1 MKFMHNIQTKFL
13 FFSLVGV
20 GFLLILSGIFLSSYA
35 LPEPVKSISFT
46 STSLNY
52 QEKEPGS
59 FEVRKK
65 AEWTSFDTAEITFNV
80 DTISKVNSKHRDIV
94 LILNLSD
101 AMSGEEKMRTLKSA
115 SYNFVNSV
123 LEDTE
128 NRVAVI
134 GFGTDAEILSEFSN
148 DASRVT
154 NSIFSA
160 EKGGLRNHYDAFV
173 KLEDLLVDYE
183 KEENRELMAIIVTDG
198 FADKGSP
205 NEFYEYNY
213 LKDQYPFLAIKGI
226 QFDSAEKTLPY
237 MTKISDEQYVAS
249 LTDLESVLNRSA
261 ELPVSY
267 DEFVLRDWIDP
278 NYFSVESVS
287 SIKASSGKVDLVEE
301 EGNQKIIWNLGSF
314 ETGEKHELTIDLNLN
329 SEFHDGNG
337 IYPTNIKEEV
347 SYKLENIEE
356 TVTSNETPSLSSHYS
371 VIYDVNEPT
380 GCTVE
385 SPPVIESHRPLETVK
400 INDEAISCPDY
411 QFLGWKIVTTGLEN
425 NEKYFQM
432 PESNVV
438 LEAEWAKLT
447 IVKSMDG
454 DLNPKLAGVLMEHG
468 NTGFAKYNEKIW
480 KYRKDVTKIVF
491 EDYIHSHH
499 SEVEVFD
506 ISRFNNGSVL
516 GRVVSNED
524 GETYTIYIQAD
535 GMIISQDY
543 SCIGLFSGF
552 SKLENIEGLEHFDT
566 REAIDMTE
574 MFDGC
579 SSLKEL
585 DLSHFR
591 TSVDHDPNTTNY
603 YPGVIHMGAMF
614 RNCSSLKTLDLRSF
628 DTKRLVTAD
637 CMFQGCTSLESIDL
651 SSFNIENLN
660 VANSMF
666 QDCTSL
672 KELDLSSFNKTI
684 PNLQVANQMFMNC
697 HNLEKIDLG
706 HMNPMGN
713 LSGMFAGCYKLKE
726 LDLSNFTFTFA
737 ISNMSSMFSECYSL
751 TSLDLS
757 NFNTRSVETMRSMF
771 AYCTNLT
778 EIKIN
783 PDTFTT
789 AKVTDMALMFV
800 DCESLLSIDVS
811 KFDTSQVIDM
821 NQMFS
826 LCGKLS
832 VIDVSGF
839 DTTNVRDMSFMFD
852 HCSAVTS
859 LEVGGFKTSNVLSMA
874 NMFADCSSLSTLDV
888 SNFDTSKVTDM
899 SVMFRRCSSLPVLDV
914 SHFDTTQV
922 VDMNNMFDGCSSLTA
937 LDVSNFNTS
946 NVRGM
951 AAMFASLNQV
961 PFLDVSK
968 FDTSKVE
975 NMTYMFAYCFAL
987 NNLDTSHFD
996 TSKVTDMSYM
1006 FDSCYAISNIDLS
1019 VADTSHAR
1027 DMNHMFNECYMLEEI
1042 KGTIDTSSARDV
1054 SGMFTYDY
1062 FLKATVNINCD
1073 TDVGF
1078 NQIFFEVATEP
1089 VGLVTVNY
1097 TNATSDLVDQMIA
1110 TKSANGNIV
1119 KGALIS

>member
-1 MKFMHNIQTKFL
+1 MKLIHNIQTKFL

-20 GFLLILSGIFLSSYA
+20 GLLLILSGVLLSSYA
-35 LPEPVKSISFT
+35 LPTPVKSISFT

-65 AEWTSFDTAEITFNV
+65 AEWTSFNTAKITFNI
-80 DTISKVNSKHRDIV
+80 DTISKVNSKHRDVV

-101 AMSGEEKMRTLKSA
+101 AMREGDRMLTLKSA
-115 SYNFVNSV
+115 AYDLVNGV
-123 LEDTE
+123 LEDSE

-134 GFGTDAEILSEFSN
+134 GFGTDAEIISDFSN
-148 DASRVT
+148 DSSRIT

-173 KLEDLLVDYE
+173 KLENLLWGYE
-183 KEENRELMAIIVTDG
+183 KKEDRECMVILVTDG

-205 NEFYEYNY
+205 NEFFEYSY
-213 LKDQYPFLAIKGI
+213 LKDQYPFLSIKGI
-226 QFDSAEKTLPY
+226 QFDSAKTPLPY
-237 MTKISDEQYVAS
+237 IQKISDEQYVAS
-249 LTDLESVLNRSA
+249 LTNLKSVLKRST

-267 DEFVLRDWIDP
+267 DGFVLRDWVDSD
-278 NYFSVESVS
+278 YFSVKSVED
-287 SIKASSGKVDLVEE
+287 IEASTGKVDLVEE
-301 EGNQKIIWNLGSF
+301 EGKQKITCNLCNF
-314 ETGEKHELTIDLNLN
+314 ETREKHELTINLNLN
-329 SEFHDGNG
+329 LEFHDGNG

-347 SYKLENIEE
+347 SYQLESIEE
-356 TVTSNETPSLSSHYS
+356 TVTSSETPSLSSHYS

-385 SPPVIESHRPLETVK
+385 NPPVIESHRPLEVVK
-400 INDEAISCPDY
+400 IHEENISCSDY

-425 NEKYFQM
+425 NEKYFEM

-438 LEAEWAKLT
+438 LEAEWAKLS

-454 DLNPKLAGVLMEHG
+454 DLNPKLVGVLMQQG
-468 NTGFAKYNEKIW
+468 MDGFSEYNEKIW
-480 KYRKDVTKIVF
+480 KYKKDVTRVVF

-506 ISRFNNGSVL
+506 ISQFNNGSVI
-516 GRVVSNED
+516 GRVVSNGD
-524 GETYTIYIQAD
+524 GETYTVYIQAD
-535 GMIISQDY
+535 GKIISQGY
-543 SCIGLFSGF
+543 SCKGLFAGF
-552 SKLENIEGLEHFDT
+552 SKLESIGGMEYFDT
-566 REAIDMTE
+566 REAQNMNA

-591 TSVDHDPNTTNY
+591 TSVDHDPNANY
-603 YPGVIHMGAMF
+603 YQGVIHMSAMF

-628 DTKRLVTAD
+628 DTKQLVTAD
-637 CMFQGCTSLESIDL
+637 LMFAGCTSLESIDL
-651 SSFNIENLN
+651 SNFNIENLSS
-660 VANSMF
+660 AHSMF
-666 QDCTSL
+666 QECTSL
-672 KELDLSSFNKTI
+672 KELDLSNFNKTI
-684 PNLQVANQMFMNC
+684 TNLQSVEQMFMNC

-706 HMNPMGN
+706 HLNPIGN
-713 LSGMFAGCYKLKE
+713 VSGMFAGCYKLKE
-726 LDLSNFTFTFA
+726 LDLSNFTFTYA
-737 ISNMSSMFSECYSL
+737 IQNMSSMFSECYSL
-751 TSLDLS
+751 TNLDLS
-757 NFNTRSVETMRSMF
+757 NFNTSYVNTMRGMF
-771 AYCTNLT
+771 SYCSSLQ
-778 EIKIN
+778 ELIIN
-783 PDTFTT
+783 PNTFTT
-789 AKVTDMALMFV
+789 ASVTDMGMMFV
-800 DCESLLSIDVS
+800 GCESLLSIDVS

-826 LCGKLS
+826 SCSQLT

-839 DTTNVRDMSFMFD
+839 DTTNVVDMSFMFD

-859 LEVGGFKTSNVLSMA
+859 LEVSNFKTSKVVSMA
-874 NMFADCSSLSTLDV
+874 NMFSFCSSLTNLDV
-888 SNFDTSKVTDM
+888 SGFDTSKVTDM
-899 SVMFRRCSSLPVLDV
+899 SVMFRRCSSLVVLDV
-914 SHFDTTQV
+914 SHFDTSQV

-937 LDVSNFNTS
+937 LDVSNFDTA

-951 AAMFASLNQV
+951 VAMFASCGQV

-975 NMTYMFAYCFAL
+975 NMSYMFAYCFAL
-987 NNLDTSHFD
+987 NNLDTSNFN

-1006 FDSCYAISNIDLS
+1006 FDSCYAISSIDAS
-1019 VADTSHAR
+1019 SFDTSHVQ
-1027 DMNHMFNECYMLEEI
+1027 DMNHMFNECYMLETI
-1042 KGTIDTSSARDV
+1042 KGTIDTSSARDL
-1054 SGMFTYDY
+1054 SGMFTYCY

-1073 TDVGF
+1073 TDAGF
-1078 NQIFFEVATEP
+1078 NQIFYEVATEP

-1097 TNATSDLVDQMIA
+1097 TNVTSDLVDQMIA

-1119 KGALIS
+1119 KGELIS

>member
-1 MKFMHNIQTKFL
+1 MKLMHNIQAKFL

-20 GFLLILSGIFLSSYA
+20 GLLLILSGIFLSSYA

-314 ETGEKHELTIDLNLN
+314 ETGEKHELTINLNLKP
-329 SEFHDGNG
+329 EFHDGNG

-347 SYKLENIEE
+347 FYKLENVEE

-385 SPPVIESHRPLETVK
+385 NPPVIESHRPLETVK

-468 NTGFAKYNEKIW
+468 NTGFAKYNEQIW
-480 KYRKDVTKIVF
+480 KYRKDTTKIVF

-506 ISRFNNGSVL
+506 ISTRQNSSVI

-524 GETYTIYIQAD
+524 GATYTIYIQAD
-535 GMIISQDY
+535 GMIISNGG
-543 SCIGLFSGF
+543 SCIGLFAGF
-552 SKLENIEGLEHFDT
+552 SKLESIEGLEYFDT
-566 REAIDMTE
+566 RSIWSTE
-574 MFDGC
+574 SMFEGC
-579 SSLKEL
+579 SSLTEL

-591 TSVDHDPNTTNY
+591 TSVDHDPNVIGY
-603 YPGVIHMGAMF
+603 QGVLHMDAMF
-614 RNCSSLKTLDLRSF
+614 QNCSSLKTLDLRSF
-628 DTKRLVTAD
+628 DTGKVVTASL
-637 CMFQGCTSLESIDL
+637 MFYGCTSLESIDL
-651 SSFNIENLN
+651 SSFNIESLSS
-660 VANSMF
+660 ANSMF

-672 KELDLSSFNKTI
+672 RELDLSSFNNTQMS
-684 PNLQVANQMFMNC
+684 LQNISQMFLNC
-697 HNLEKIDLG
+697 HNLEKLNLG
-706 HMNPMGN
+706 HMNPRGN

-726 LDLSNFTFTFA
+726 LDLSNFTFTYA

-757 NFNTRSVETMRSMF
+757 NFNTSYVSTMRGMF

-789 AKVTDMALMFV
+789 ANVTDMGMMFN
-800 DCESLLSIDVS
+800 DCENLLSIDVS
-811 KFDTSQVIDM
+811 KFDTSKVIDM
-821 NQMFS
+821 NAMFA

-839 DTTNVRDMSFMFD
+839 DTTNVRDMSLMFD
-852 HCSAVTS
+852 HCGSVTS
-859 LEVGGFKTSNVLSMA
+859 LEVGNFKTSNVVSMA
-874 NMFADCSSLSTLDV
+874 NMFSFCSALTNLDV
-888 SNFDTSKVTDM
+888 SKFDTSKVTDM